1 MSIQT
6 VDRPASSALFTD
18 AESAPAVS
26 WRRESGAAIGSAAM
40 PGHSRPV
47 MIPFA
52 GGELVFSEAPP
63 DWFLP
68 IIERI
73 RALHALAEN
82 WDSYG
87 GRPVNAHCA
96 ATAISLLL
104 NVLEPNMPEP
114 AVVPTNGG
122 GLQIEWHRDAVDIEI
137 EVQSPSRLYVA
148 FEDEKTGEQWE
159 KQISGDL
166 HLPVPLLARLAAM
179 K

>member
-1 MSIQT
+1 
-6 VDRPASSALFTD
+6 
-18 AESAPAVS
+18 
-26 WRRESGAAIGSAAM
+26 
-40 PGHSRPV
+40 

-52 GGELVFSEAPP
+52 GGELVFPEPPP

-68 IIERI
+68 ILERI
-73 RALHALAEN
+73 RALDALAEN

-87 GRPVNAHCA
+87 GRPVNPHCA

-104 NVLEPNMPEP
+104 NILEPNMPEP
-114 AVVPTNGG
+114 AIVPTNRG
-122 GLQIEWHRDAVDIEI
+122 GLQIEWHRDGVDIEI

-148 FEDEKTGEQWE
+148 FEDENTGEEWE

-166 HLPVPLLARLAAM
+166 KLPVPLLARLAAM